1 MPLDHL
7 RLGRP
12 AHIDPVE
19 RIEHEIGMVARRADT
34 DDDRVERAEILGG
47 NKNQLAGSLRPP
59 EPRRGKSGKA
69 RAGGFEQVSSVY
81 NRLLP
86 ASVSQRC

>member
-1 MPLDHL
+1 
-7 RLGRP
+7 
-12 AHIDPVE
+12 
-19 RIEHEIGMVARRADT
+19 MVARRADT